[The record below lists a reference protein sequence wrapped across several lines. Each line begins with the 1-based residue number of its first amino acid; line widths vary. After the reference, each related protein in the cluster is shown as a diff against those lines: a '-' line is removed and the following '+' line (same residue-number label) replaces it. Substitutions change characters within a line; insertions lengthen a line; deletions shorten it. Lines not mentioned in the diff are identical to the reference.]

1 MITFLIVLHVI
12 ICVLLVVTVLL
23 QFGKGAE
30 MGAIMGGGSSQAVFS
45 SSAKGNF
52 MTKLTTVLAIG
63 FMLNSIVLSTIKSR
77 EAKRSLFDS
86 EAPVAAPLNS
96 DVQALDTKA
105 IETLIEEFRKTH
117 ASFEPW
123 QLVLIKTPHQAYSG
137 EDDPI
142 LIADEQLNA
151 EPLNDMSFIIHAI
164 SDKPEHTAFLCIDR
178 EKMHDKPVMQFIH
191 KLAQYSNKI
200 SV

>member
-30 MGAIMGGGSSQAVFS
+30 MGAVMGGGASQAVFS

-63 FMLNSIVLSTIKSR
+63 FMVNSIILTTMKSR
-77 EAKRSLFDS
+77 ESKRSLFDN

-96 DVQALDTKA
+96 DVQALDKKDLEAAPANDLNTPANSGPAATTAEPTAPVPATKA
-105 IETLIEEFRKTH
+105 
-117 ASFEPW
+117 
-123 QLVLIKTPHQAYSG
+123 TPNQ
-137 EDDPI
+137 
-142 LIADEQLNA
+142 
-151 EPLNDMSFIIHAI
+151 
-164 SDKPEHTAFLCIDR
+164 
-178 EKMHDKPVMQFIH
+178 
-191 KLAQYSNKI
+191 
-200 SV
+200 